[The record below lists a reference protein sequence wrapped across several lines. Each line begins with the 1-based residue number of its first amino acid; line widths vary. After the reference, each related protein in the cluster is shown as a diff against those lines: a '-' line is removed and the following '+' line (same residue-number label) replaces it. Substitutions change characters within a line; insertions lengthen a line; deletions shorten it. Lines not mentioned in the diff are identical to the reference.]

1 MTASGTD
8 AWTSAPTALRHPVT
22 PAERTPWWR
31 SLRFR
36 TAAAMTL
43 LATTLVVAAGA
54 VFAHTAI
61 TDATAQLRQQ
71 ALTQLNE
78 TIATQAFGG
87 ALPPRATD
95 DPAVVPGALRTAVHG
110 GGTATYDDGTWMW
123 AAREQ
128 ASGLIATRVDNSPL
142 RTQWTNLQ
150 RTFVVAAVLAAAFAA
165 AGSWLA
171 AGRLTARL
179 RRAARAVDDT
189 VAGRSAVEVR
199 GDDEVAVLSRGL
211 AETAAALARSLDHE
225 RAISAEVAHD
235 MRTPVTALV
244 GAAELLPDGPD
255 AERVRRVAAR
265 LRGLLDDLLTLSRA
279 AHEAGEVHAVPLDL
293 VDTVDEVL
301 LAEGLRDRVRFE
313 PGESSVVLVDREH
326 LGRALTNLI
335 GNAERHG
342 AQPVVVRAS
351 GTTVTVEDAGPGFPA
366 EVLRDGP
373 RRFGALGSHGGS
385 GIGLAIVLQ
394 HVAASGAV
402 LRLENTG
409 RGAAAVVELRA
420 APGW

>member
-1 MTASGTD
+1 MT
-8 AWTSAPTALRHPVT
+8 WTSPTSTVRQPSA

-36 TAAAMTL
+36 TAAAMTV

-61 TDATAQLRQQ
+61 DDATEQLRQQ
-71 ALTQLNE
+71 ALTQLDE
-78 TIATQAFGG
+78 TIATQSFGG
-87 ALPPRATD
+87 ALPSRATD
-95 DPAVVPGALRTAVHG
+95 DPSVLPPPLRTAIG
-110 GGTATYDDGTWMW
+110 RGDTATFDDGTWMW

-128 ASGLIATRVDNSPL
+128 ASGVIATRVDNTAL
-142 RTQWTNLQ
+142 RTQWGNLQ
-150 RTFVVAAVLAAAFAA
+150 RTFVIAAALAAVLAA

-179 RRAARAVDDT
+179 RRAARTVDDT
-189 VAGRSAVEVR
+189 VAGRTPAEVR

-265 LRGLLDDLLTLSRA
+265 LRQLLDDLLHLSRT
-279 AHEAGEVHAVPLDL
+279 AHEAGQVRSVPADL
-293 VDTVDEVL
+293 ATTVGHVL
-301 LAEGLRDRVRFE
+301 RAEGLDDRVEFTVGTSTR
-313 PGESSVVLVDREH
+313 VLVDAEH
-326 LGRALTNLI
+326 LGRALTNLVS
-335 GNAERHG
+335 NAERHG
-342 AQPVVVRAS
+342 ALPVVVRVDGAS
-351 GTTVTVEDAGPGFPA
+351 VTVADSGAGFPA
-366 EVLRDGP
+366 DVLRDGP

-394 HVAASGAV
+394 HLAAFGAV
-402 LRLENTG
+402 LRLANTD
-409 RGAAAVVELRA
+409 RGAVAMVDLRR
-420 APGW
+420 APRR

>member
-1 MTASGTD
+1 VTWSSTAATVRQPST
-8 AWTSAPTALRHPVT
+8 PTA
-22 PAERTPWWR
+22 RTRWWR

-36 TAAAMTL
+36 TAVSMTV

-61 TDATAQLRQQ
+61 DDATEQLRQQ
-71 ALTQLNE
+71 ALTQLDE

-95 DPAVVPGALRTAVHG
+95 DPTVLPRPLRDAVARGR
-110 GGTATYDDGTWMW
+110 TATYDDGTWMW

-128 ASGLIATRVDNSPL
+128 ASGLIATRVDNEAL
-142 RTQWTNLQ
+142 RDQWGNLQ
-150 RTFVVAAVLAAAFAA
+150 RTFVLAAALAAVLAAV
-165 AGSWLA
+165 GSWVA
-171 AGRLTARL
+171 AGRLTRRL

-189 VAGRSAVEVR
+189 VAGRTAVEVR
-199 GDDEVAVLSRGL
+199 GDDEVAALSRGL
-211 AETAAALARSLDHE
+211 ADTAAALARSLDHE

-255 AERVRRVAAR
+255 AERVRRIAAR
-265 LRGLLDDLLTLSRA
+265 LRQLLDDLLDLSRA
-279 AHEAGEVHAVPLDL
+279 AHEAGAVRAVPADL
-293 VDTVDEVL
+293 VATVDHVL
-301 LAEGLRDRVRFE
+301 DAEGLRGRVRFL
-313 PGESSVVLVDREH
+313 PGPSTRALVDAEH
-326 LGRALTNLI
+326 LGRALANLVA
-335 GNAERHG
+335 NAERHG
-342 AQPVVVRAS
+342 AQPVVVEVD
-351 GTTVTVEDAGPGFPA
+351 GTTVAVRDAGPGFPD

-394 HVAASGAV
+394 HLAAFGAV

-409 RGAAAVVELRA
+409 AGARAVVELRA
-420 APGW
+420 AGR

>member
-1 MTASGTD
+1 MT
-8 AWTSAPTALRHPVT
+8 WTSTTSTVRQPTAPS
-22 PAERTPWWR
+22 ERTPWWR

-36 TAAAMTL
+36 TAAAMTV

-61 TDATAQLRQQ
+61 DDATAQLRQQ
-71 ALTQLNE
+71 ALTQLDE
-78 TIATQAFGG
+78 TIATQSFGG
-87 ALPPRATD
+87 ALPSRATD
-95 DPAVVPGALRTAVHG
+95 DASVLPAALRAAIG
-110 GGTATYDDGTWMW
+110 GGSTATYDDGTWMW

-128 ASGLIATRVDNSPL
+128 ASGVIATRVDNTAL
-142 RTQWTNLQ
+142 RTQWANLQ
-150 RTFVVAAVLAAAFAA
+150 RTFVLAAALAAVLAA

-179 RRAARAVDDT
+179 RRAARAVDAT
-189 VAGRSAVEVR
+189 VAGDTPVEVR
-199 GDDEVAVLSRGL
+199 GGDEVAVLSRGL
-211 AETAAALARSLDHE
+211 ADTAAALARSLDHE

-265 LRGLLDDLLTLSRA
+265 LRQLLDDLLHLSRA
-279 AHEAGEVHAVPLDL
+279 AHEAGQVRSVPADLGPTVEHVLRVQGLD
-293 VDTVDEVL
+293 
-301 LAEGLRDRVRFE
+301 DRVRFTL
-313 PGESSVVLVDREH
+313 GESARVLVDVEH
-326 LGRALTNLI
+326 LGRALTNLVT
-335 GNAERHG
+335 NAERHG
-342 AQPVVVRAS
+342 ARPIVVAVDGAS
-351 GTTVTVEDAGPGFPA
+351 VTVSDAGAGFPA

-394 HVAASGAV
+394 HLAAFGAV
-402 LRLENTG
+402 LRLANTE
-409 RGAAAVVELRA
+409 RGAAATIDLRR
-420 APGW
+420 APQR